1 MVGAGR
7 PPMVRKTTDGPGTQV
22 EKPEKV
28 SARGRLLAGGSGSTA
43 GGDEGNDVF
52 FNYIVRCR
60 WACYDAAPRSHR
72 CDPVQPKV

>member
-28 SARGRLLAGGSGSTA
+28 SARGRLLARGSGSPA

-52 FNYIVRCR
+52 FLIT
-60 WACYDAAPRSHR
+60 
-72 CDPVQPKV
+72 

>member
-7 PPMVRKTTDGPGTQV
+7 PPMVRKTTDGPGTHV

-28 SARGRLLAGGSGSTA
+28 SARGRLLARGSGSPA

-52 FNYIVRCR
+52 FLIT
-60 WACYDAAPRSHR
+60 
-72 CDPVQPKV
+72 